1 MGHDGPAFKRILL
14 KLSGESLMG
23 SLDYGTDPERLKAVA
38 GQIKKVHDRGVEIGI
53 VLGQEG
59 RSGKMEMHCVP
70 IDVLDGSLRDHVS
83 PDPYTVFA
91 HGFDLAEAQAV
102 NAIDRHPRLDPNW
115 LK

>member
-1 MGHDGPAFKRILL
+1 MHRLCASSYADAFSTGLFNDCV
-14 KLSGESLMG
+14 S
-23 SLDYGTDPERLKAVA
+23 
-38 GQIKKVHDRGVEIGI
+38 RGEIGI

-83 PDPYTVFA
+83 PDPYTMFA